1 MQLACFHFNFYI
13 EWTRESNE
21 RSEGKKVEQFEKV
34 LDQYTPMISAIIRK
48 LHIYRDF
55 EVYRQAGK
63 VALWQAYGR
72 FDNTKGNFTPFAYRS
87 IYGAVL
93 DELKREARFA
103 ARITRV
109 ENENFEEIM
118 DTRFTDELPEWLD
131 SVSLTAKDR
140 ELLEALFVEGRSI
153 ADLAVLSGVT
163 VAGMKKRR
171 ERVLKKVKD
180 QLKELQA

>member
-1 MQLACFHFNFYI
+1 MD
-13 EWTRESNE
+13 
-21 RSEGKKVEQFEKV
+21 QFEKV
-34 LDQYTPMISAIIRK
+34 LDEYTPMISAIIRK

-63 VALWQAYGR
+63 VALWQAYER

-109 ENENFEEIM
+109 ENESFEELI
-118 DTRFTDELPEWLD
+118 DTRYADELPEWLD
-131 SVSLTAKDR
+131 LVSLTANERK
-140 ELLEALFVEGRSI
+140 LLEALFVEGRSA

-171 ERVLKKVKD
+171 ERVLKKVGN
-180 QLKELQA
+180 QLSGKSLKPKGMV